1 MLLVSLAISA
11 TGHLLEVL
19 RQPLGFSPDNVLTLF
34 AVPSRLQGQPDA
46 FYAEAVR
53 TLADRAD
60 VVSAGAVE
68 ALPLSGIVPRDKV
81 TAPGATAIPLVRILP
96 GYFEAA
102 GIRLLQGRLFDA
114 TADIVSSPA
123 IVSESAASILFPGRD
138 PIGQQLESQQAGSF
152 TIVGVV
158 GDVRMSPARPRDAL
172 AYAIVHPTFDG
183 IMQLVA
189 RLRQRSPQAAFE
201 IRQLVGSLD
210 RDMPV
215 TTRWWS
221 ESIKSMPEY
230 RVPRLQ
236 TIVLGTVAALAT
248 TLAAAG
254 LFGVVSYNTR
264 RRMPE
269 LAIRLALGAK
279 PDSLARKLALR
290 MAPPVSIG
298 LVIGLITTW
307 FLGRVLTANLVG
319 FRAWEWP
326 VLAGGAAIIA
336 STAVLSTYLP
346 VRKAS
351 RRLPVMT
358 VLKSP

>member
-1 MLLVSLAISA
+1 
-11 TGHLLEVL
+11 
-19 RQPLGFSPDNVLTLF
+19 
-34 AVPSRLQGQPDA
+34 
-46 FYAEAVR
+46 
-53 TLADRAD
+53 
-60 VVSAGAVE
+60 
-68 ALPLSGIVPRDKV
+68 
-81 TAPGATAIPLVRILP
+81 
-96 GYFEAA
+96 
-102 GIRLLQGRLFDA
+102 
-114 TADIVSSPA
+114 
-123 IVSESAASILFPGRD
+123 
-138 PIGQQLESQQAGSF
+138 
-152 TIVGVV
+152 
-158 GDVRMSPARPRDAL
+158 
-172 AYAIVHPTFDG
+172 
-183 IMQLVA
+183 
-189 RLRQRSPQAAFE
+189 
-201 IRQLVGSLD
+201 
-210 RDMPV
+210 
-215 TTRWWS
+215 
-221 ESIKSMPEY
+221 MPEY